1 MIEIIKEIIKLITTF
16 INGIF
21 YLEIDLTETVDVYIG
36 VLVIAFLFI
45 VLSIYFIFKAI
56 GLVGGGD

>member
-1 MIEIIKEIIKLITTF
+1 MIEIIKEIIKLITIF

-21 YLEIDLTETVDVYIG
+21 YLEIDLTETVDVYLG

-45 VLSIYFIFKAI
+45 MFSIYFIFKSL
-56 GLVGGGD
+56 GLIGGGD

>member
-21 YLEIDLTETVDVYIG
+21 YLEIDLTETVDVYLG

-56 GLVGGGD
+56 GLIGGGD

>member
-21 YLEIDLTETVDVYIG
+21 YLEIDLTETVDVYVG

-56 GLVGGGD
+56 GLVGGGN

>member
-1 MIEIIKEIIKLITTF
+1 MIEIIKEIIKLIMTF

-21 YLEIDLTETVDVYIG
+21 YLEIDLTETVDVYLG

-56 GLVGGGD
+56 GLIGGGD